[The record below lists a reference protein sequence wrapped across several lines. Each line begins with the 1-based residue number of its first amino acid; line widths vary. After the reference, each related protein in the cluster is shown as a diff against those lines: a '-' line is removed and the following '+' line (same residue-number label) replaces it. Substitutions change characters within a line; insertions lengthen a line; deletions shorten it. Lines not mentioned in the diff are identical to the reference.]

1 MSYSSEEDYQEEEPF
16 SSSSPSSPSSSS
28 SGDEEEEST
37 DDRYVRAE
45 GNNPKRKNL
54 NVTSNSSSSNMNFI
68 QSNFNDHHYIYPD
81 SDLNYGF
88 FLNTTANR
96 RSSSSIS
103 GGDKKN
109 GAAAFTFTASGQP
122 FGISGG
128 GLGGGDQTLISSS
141 NSNSFSSSN
150 STPCGGFKFDDTS
163 KVLFSQQKPIF
174 GSFNT
179 SQPFG
184 TNSGDDHQATNNSNS
199 SNTNNASST
208 SSLAASEEKL
218 FVFGS
223 VPSSSSTSLSH
234 SPTKTMHRR
243 GINVASKNRNENID
257 NIFNSLPKPPTF
269 GYQQAVDQKDSTTGD
284 SLSEMSQSLYSILR
298 MAKVK
303 GVTTKI
309 SELKS
314 RKEPRKY
321 QIKSYPRDL
330 ILEGGML
337 QVYAFKPLLKIVA
350 PNFCK
355 NVICNEP
362 LLHRLESKEIETL
375 NFFIYMI
382 YSKSSFTNFSLFP
395 SLPFLV
401 FLMDV
406 SKEDFLQQKS
416 YFISQLGFVYLNTKN
431 AVDILVGTDK
441 YIALRNEL
449 FTEDIS
455 LKFLDQV
462 RITCLEYIGANS
474 SCKEF
479 DYNQD
484 PRVKDYVLEFYRYKH
499 VTRDI
504 VPPFQTPVVIGGINI
519 IYNFKEDSDAVV
531 KIPDSLGGVKTIYCH
546 KTVLS
551 SASEMLEVNF
561 GPNWS
566 NEEDED
572 GRAIINVEHLIEVAS
587 DPSVMEFIIEYA
599 YGIFAPIKVSSKQ
612 VIPLIK
618 AAHFYRIQ
626 GLLDECLYLCVNR
639 DKLSFFEVA
648 ESLEDHFEDET
659 MEAFED
665 VMVEIGTANYPFIIG
680 ASDEELMK
688 LPKRMLIKMFRK
700 IYKTYIP
707 NIKTL

>member
-1 MSYSSEEDYQEEEPF
+1 MSYSSDEEDYQEEEEEPF

-37 DDRYVRAE
+37 DDRYVRVE

-81 SDLNYGF
+81 SDLNYGY

-96 RSSSSIS
+96 RSSSS
-103 GGDKKN
+103 GGDKKT

-150 STPCGGFKFDDTS
+150 STLCGGFKFDDTS
-163 KVLFSQQKPIF
+163 KVLCSQQKPIF

-199 SNTNNASST
+199 SNTHNASST

-223 VPSSSSTSLSH
+223 VPSSSSSSLSH

-257 NIFNSLPKPPTF
+257 TIFNSLPKPPTF

-284 SLSEMSQSLYSILR
+284 SLTEM
-298 MAKVK
+298 K
-303 GVTTKI
+303 
-309 SELKS
+309 
-314 RKEPRKY
+314 
-321 QIKSYPRDL
+321 
-330 ILEGGML
+330 
-337 QVYAFKPLLKIVA
+337 
-350 PNFCK
+350 
-355 NVICNEP
+355 
-362 LLHRLESKEIETL
+362 
-375 NFFIYMI
+375 
-382 YSKSSFTNFSLFP
+382 
-395 SLPFLV
+395 
-401 FLMDV
+401 
-406 SKEDFLQQKS
+406 
-416 YFISQLGFVYLNTKN
+416 
-431 AVDILVGTDK
+431 
-441 YIALRNEL
+441 
-449 FTEDIS
+449 
-455 LKFLDQV
+455 
-462 RITCLEYIGANS
+462 
-474 SCKEF
+474 
-479 DYNQD
+479 
-484 PRVKDYVLEFYRYKH
+484 
-499 VTRDI
+499 
-504 VPPFQTPVVIGGINI
+504 
-519 IYNFKEDSDAVV
+519 DSDAVV